1 MTPTQQSGL
10 MPRTRWPP
18 RRPPPARVRHELRAK
33 LGVEREPP
41 VRISLVL
48 AVTQL
53 AVEQADDPGIAAWTQ
68 RLWTGRD
75 KPADVR
81 LAGALAWLC
90 ATRARPPAALL
101 DLLTAL
107 AGAPAAQWLRDVP
120 WPDDI
125 GYHGGL
131 AAWLASFLREEPEV
145 QARLAASLIAQPD
158 PVVGASACRAAHDV
172 ARVWRTRTEEMLGL
186 LAGRLGHR
194 DRTVRVAAIRL
205 LAGSGAVPAQVAD
218 PVAAV
223 LEDDDPEMRAQAA
236 VVLAHRGDARAVAP
250 LTELLTWTE
259 CPWPCAWTTSSAPP
273 QRLLDMLSAY
283 ADALLPAVTYRLA
296 QAGTGCWHHVRD
308 DLLHG
313 LATWHNQA
321 AGAAAALTDLLVRPG
336 EDQHAIATVLGR
348 IGPAA
353 AIAVP
358 VLDELPAGAAAE
370 LAGVLAWARWRITG
384 ERTARTAQTLALMAA
399 TPPHGPE
406 GLRLLADLGPA
417 AATHA
422 PVIRAGL
429 TDSYEWVRAEAA
441 HALWRCTGNTT
452 DTVPVLVRLL
462 DGYPWLPMFAPVHSV
477 AVECLGHI
485 GAPSEPAAPAL
496 IGYLEAD
503 QRRDSGA
510 LRHDAISWDQ
520 HGQRLAA
527 ATLSRIR
534 PPGPKTRTI
543 TLPQDQPR

>member
-1 MTPTQQSGL
+1 MGYLPEEEAYDPSGY
-10 MPRTRWPP
+10 
-18 RRPPPARVRHELRAK
+18 PAQWTLQAARDALTA
-33 LGVEREPP
+33 GVP
-41 VRISLVL
+41 LL
-48 AVTQL
+48 TGL
-53 AVEQADDPGIAAWTQ
+53 LDDPGIVAWTQ

-120 WPDDI
+120 WPDDT

-131 AAWLASFLREEPEV
+131 AAWLASFLREEPEM

-158 PVVGASACRAAHDV
+158 PVVAASACRAAHDV

-194 DRTVRVAAIRL
+194 DRAVRVAAIRL

-218 PVAAV
+218 PVAVV
-223 LEDDDPEMRAQAA
+223 LEDDDPEMRAWAA
-236 VVLAHRGDARAVAP
+236 VVLAHRGDAQAVAP
-250 LTELLTWTE
+250 LAELLTRAE
-259 CPWPCAWTTSSAPP
+259 CPWPCAWTASSAPP
-273 QRLLDMLSAY
+273 QRLLDMLSPY
-283 ADALLPAVTYRLA
+283 AGALLPAVTYRLA
-296 QAGTGCWHHVRD
+296 QPGTGCWHYVRD

-313 LATWHNQA
+313 LATWYDQA

-336 EDQHAIATVLGR
+336 EDQHAIATALGR

-358 VLDELPAGAAAE
+358 VLDELPARAAAE

-384 ERTARTAQTLALMAA
+384 ERTAQTAQTLALMAA
-399 TPPHGPE
+399 TPLHGPE

-417 AATHA
+417 AAAHA
-422 PVIRAGL
+422 PVIRAGSP
-429 TDSYEWVRAEAA
+429 TATNGSGPRPHTPCGDIRATRPTPCRCWCASSTA
-441 HALWRCTGNTT
+441 TRGCRCSPPSTAL
-452 DTVPVLVRLL
+452 
-462 DGYPWLPMFAPVHSV
+462 
-477 AVECLGHI
+477 
-485 GAPSEPAAPAL
+485 PSNAS
-496 IGYLEAD
+496 GTSG
-503 QRRDSGA
+503 RRP
-510 LRHDAISWDQ
+510 
-520 HGQRLAA
+520 
-527 ATLSRIR
+527 SRPH
-534 PPGPKTRTI
+534 PP
-543 TLPQDQPR
+543 